1 VVWAHKVP
9 LGRGKPSPGL
19 AAVEM
24 HRNALVRAMSR
35 SLPAFVMI
43 GTLQELDNLLVGML
57 LVGMQKLEV
66 AVE

>member
-1 VVWAHKVP
+1 
-9 LGRGKPSPGL
+9 
-19 AAVEM
+19 VEM